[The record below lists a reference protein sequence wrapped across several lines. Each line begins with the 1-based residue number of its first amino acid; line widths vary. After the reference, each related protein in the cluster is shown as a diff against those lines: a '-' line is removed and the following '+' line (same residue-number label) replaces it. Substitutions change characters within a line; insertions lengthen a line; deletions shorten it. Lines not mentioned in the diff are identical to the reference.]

1 MEYHYTIIGIGGYHS
16 ENIIVLKSFGH
27 VPDQKVE
34 GLVKYSTQL
43 ANEQFGE
50 DEDYQGEYED
60 YVEFGTADAMS
71 NFYHDVGIDE
81 AVGEYHINEQY
92 KLVKH
97 IPPHR
102 PITAGDANFEG
113 DEMFFIRTLDGWDG
127 SVNEA
132 WKPGDLGV
140 HNWGEYESGGR
151 HAELGAIEPH
161 MEKIPG
167 PDRVVAHMN
176 GLQNEYMRVLK
187 SRKANPDVKD
197 NYKYVRDNIDQAIQ
211 MMNQTTGRKTE
222 SGRNITQDIY
232 IAGVAA
238 RSYMRTI
245 EAGESNQ
252 AYYKNLLNHL
262 LDAADAMEGL
272 IEQEAEG
279 ELGGWNV
286 NENFKDGKKKGKSR
300 PGRVKKAGTSCNG
313 SVTELR
319 KRAKNSSGEKAKMSH
334 WCANMKSGKSK

>member
-1 MEYHYTIIGIGGYHS
+1 MRTFRQFYEDNSMEYHYTIIGIGGYHS

-102 PITAGDANFEG
+102 GITAGDSNFEG

-127 SVNEA
+127 S
-132 WKPGDLGV
+132 
-140 HNWGEYESGGR
+140 
-151 HAELGAIEPH
+151 
-161 MEKIPG
+161 
-167 PDRVVAHMN
+167 
-176 GLQNEYMRVLK
+176 
-187 SRKANPDVKD
+187 
-197 NYKYVRDNIDQAIQ
+197 
-211 MMNQTTGRKTE
+211 
-222 SGRNITQDIY
+222 
-232 IAGVAA
+232 
-238 RSYMRTI
+238 
-245 EAGESNQ
+245 
-252 AYYKNLLNHL
+252 LN
-262 LDAADAMEGL
+262 EGL
-272 IEQEAEG
+272 WANINAKKKRGGKSAKKGSKAYKAAKKAGDKLEATKES
-279 ELGGWNV
+279 V
-286 NENFKDGKKKGKSR
+286 TSENFKDGKKKGKSR
-300 PGRVKKAGTSCNG
+300 PGRVKRSGASCNG
-313 SVTELR
+313 SVSELR
-319 KRAKNSSGEKAKMSH
+319 KKAKAGGEKGKMYH
-334 WCANMKSGKSK
+334 FCANMKGSKNK

>member
-102 PITAGDANFEG
+102 SITAGDANFEG

-127 SVNEA
+127 SVNEKTFGQFYTENLNRFENMDDLIFGVMDLIYSA
-132 WKPGDLGV
+132 GDYEANLRPVGV
-140 HNWGEYESGGR
+140 VDYGIKETQQMIDDYLTGVGLTDTQPEWYQQRFDIYKQLDDDVVRSSKDPDNLPEEPDGEW
-151 HAELGAIEPH
+151 
-161 MEKIPG
+161 
-167 PDRVVAHMN
+167 
-176 GLQNEYMRVLK
+176 
-187 SRKANPDVKD
+187 
-197 NYKYVRDNIDQAIQ
+197 
-211 MMNQTTGRKTE
+211 KTE
-222 SGRNITQDIY
+222 EEY
-232 IAGVAA
+232 IKY
-238 RSYMRTI
+238 STC
-245 EAGESNQ
+245 
-252 AYYKNLLNHL
+252 L
-262 LDAADAMEGL
+262 
-272 IEQEAEG
+272 
-279 ELGGWNV
+279 
-286 NENFKDGKKKGKSR
+286 
-300 PGRVKKAGTSCNG
+300 
-313 SVTELR
+313 
-319 KRAKNSSGEKAKMSH
+319 
-334 WCANMKSGKSK
+334 